1 MMDKNVAD
9 MRRKALDEQM
19 AAEKEMITS
28 RYERQIEAMKNR
40 MSQELMSVDQ
50 RFEKQVTQL
59 ERATRVAD
67 NLASKSVH

>member
-19 AAEKEMITS
+19 AAEKERITS

-67 NLASKSVH
+67 SLASKSVH

>member
-1 MMDKNVAD
+1 MDKNVAD
-9 MRRKALDEQM
+9 MRREALDEQM
-19 AAEKEMITS
+19 AAEKERITS

>member
-1 MMDKNVAD
+1 MDKNVAD

-19 AAEKEMITS
+19 AAEKERITS

-67 NLASKSVH
+67 SLPSKSVH

>member
-1 MMDKNVAD
+1 MDKNVAD

-19 AAEKEMITS
+19 AAEKERITS